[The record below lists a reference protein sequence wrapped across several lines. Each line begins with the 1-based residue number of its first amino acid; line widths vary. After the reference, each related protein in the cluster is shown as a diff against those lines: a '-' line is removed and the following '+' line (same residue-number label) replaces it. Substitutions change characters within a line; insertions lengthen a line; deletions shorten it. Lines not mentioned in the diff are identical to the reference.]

1 MTYQKKGFLA
11 EQEII
16 KYINETQKYDLM
28 NNNIK
33 SFLNDLFNFNLKE
46 HTIYAK
52 KFGENYKPDIAIHC
66 NGITKYV
73 SIKTG
78 SSNSIHQEHLY
89 SFINFLQTL
98 GAPQEIILIIKEFQF
113 NDKTTD
119 GSGTMRKPALE
130 YQIEHQEKIQ
140 KLNKFFNNEFIAPK
154 MIERL
159 LFSGE
164 YFNIPNV
171 DYIYHG
177 NLENGHWACKNDIL
191 KYLLSKKIYS
201 ASPHVSKLYY
211 QSLHRNLK
219 HDIYFEFRRYYIQ
232 FKWHS
237 IKEDIEFI
245 SKHKKRQ

>member
-1 MTYQKKGFLA
+1 MTYKNHVFIA
-11 EQEII
+11 EHEFIN
-16 KYINETQKYDLM
+16 YINSRKKYNSM
-28 NNNIK
+28 NSNIK
-33 SFLNDLFNFNLKE
+33 SFLNELFNFDLKE

-66 NGITKYV
+66 NGITRYV

-89 SFINFLQTL
+89 SFLNFLQNM
-98 GAPQEIILIIKEFQF
+98 GASQEKILIIKEFQF

-119 GSGTMRKPALE
+119 GSGSMRKSAID

-140 KLNKFFNNEFIAPK
+140 KLNNFFNNEFIAQK
-154 MIERL
+154 MIDRL

-164 YFNIPNV
+164 YFNIPKV

-177 NLENGHWACKNDIL
+177 NLENGHWACRNDIL
-191 KYLLSKKIYS
+191 KYLLSKKIHS

-211 QSLHRNLK
+211 
-219 HDIYFEFRRYYIQ
+219 
-232 FKWHS
+232 
-237 IKEDIEFI
+237 
-245 SKHKKRQ
+245 